1 MSRRDLHAFLLSEV
15 PQEKMTLGTKVLSIQ
30 QNQYGVM
37 IRTNDGKHH
46 HADILI
52 GSDGAYSA
60 VRQSLFK
67 QMSAQGI
74 LPKSDG
80 EALKVCHM
88 GILGT
93 TERLDPEKF
102 PRAHE
107 TYGHSGVVIGDK
119 TRHTV
124 SFVQTMSMGV
134 GRQKGMPER
143 KERRKGKKGQE
154 GRERRENQTGRARF
168 RTMPREKAK
177 GNGKEG
183 KNKQTQMGT
192 SYAYRKVLSEMLNF
206 IFLFF
211 FDFLCP
217 SYATTIEQ
225 QTTSGGTFLS
235 PAAESAGES
244 MSS

>member
-15 PQEKMTLGTKVLSIQ
+15 PKERMTLGTKVLSIQ
-30 QNQYGVM
+30 QNQHGVM

-60 VRQSLFK
+60 VRQSLYK
-67 QMSAQGI
+67 HMSAQGI

-80 EALKVCHM
+80 EPLKVCHM

-107 TYGHSGVVIGDK
+107 TFGHSGVVIGDK

-124 SFVQTMSMGV
+124 SLCTWQERMEGSIC
-134 GRQKGMPER
+134 QKRER
-143 KERRKGKKGQE
+143 KGNE
-154 GRERRENQTGRARF
+154 GDGS
-168 RTMPREKAK
+168 K
-177 GNGKEG
+177 
-183 KNKQTQMGT
+183 
-192 SYAYRKVLSEMLNF
+192 
-206 IFLFF
+206 
-211 FDFLCP
+211 
-217 SYATTIEQ
+217 
-225 QTTSGGTFLS
+225 GGTL
-235 PAAESAGES
+235 
-244 MSS
+244 

>member
-1 MSRRDLHAFLLSEV
+1 MYIDRDEEQTDLTTPCVLDDCMHCYRFSHRSGYLSLIMSRRDLHAFLLSEV
-15 PQEKMTLGTKVLSIQ
+15 PKEKMTLGTKVLSIQ
-30 QNQYGVM
+30 QNQHGVM

-60 VRQSLFK
+60 VRQSLYK

-93 TERLDPEKF
+93 TERLDPERF

-124 SFVQTMSMGV
+124 SFVQTLSMGV
-134 GRQKGMPER
+134 ERQNSLPEKKR
-143 KERRKGKKGQE
+143 KEE
-154 GRERRENQTGRARF
+154 E
-168 RTMPREKAK
+168 
-177 GNGKEG
+177 NGKEG
-183 KNKQTQMGT
+183 EAKLAETGT
-192 SYAYRKVLSEMLNF
+192 P
-206 IFLFF
+206 
-211 FDFLCP
+211 LC
-217 SYATTIEQ
+217 
-225 QTTSGGTFLS
+225 G
-235 PAAESAGES
+235 
-244 MSS
+244 